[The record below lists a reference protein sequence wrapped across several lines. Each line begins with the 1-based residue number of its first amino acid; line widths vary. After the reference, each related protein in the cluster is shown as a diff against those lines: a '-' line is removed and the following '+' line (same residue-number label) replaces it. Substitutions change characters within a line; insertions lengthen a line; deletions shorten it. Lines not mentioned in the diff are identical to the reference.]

1 METQLNCASKSKK
14 SIDLKS
20 YCIKIIQFQLETTLA
35 TWLLSLEGTITIN
48 QLYIESFAIFFTL
61 DTGKQR
67 TIRRQKYSGNSNIG
81 SGIVWQWMTEKGWVV
96 YDIEAVDAIERAYN
110 QGKPECDLCNL

>member
-1 METQLNCASKSKK
+1 MYKDHSVPIGNNFGNLAFIIGRHYNYQ
-14 SIDLKS
+14 SIIYS
-20 YCIKIIQFQLETTLA
+20 I
-35 TWLLSLEGTITIN
+35 TWDFL
-48 QLYIESFAIFFTL
+48 IFFTL
-61 DTGKQR
+61 YTGKQR